1 MHNKMTIVAMAALF
15 LVCCAAVPTAYAHEK
30 CSLQTMV
37 GTYVIYEKG
46 SSLIM
51 DPSQQPFPLH
61 WAAALAPF
69 ANVGLVTFKP
79 NGVGDGYYWIYV
91 GALPHPSY
99 DPIPDRVTITELNED
114 CTGKFTYVANLPGG
128 LSATVEE
135 RFIVFDN
142 GREFRSVPTSIQN
155 GLPTLAWLGTGYR
168 ISKSAKTVRSCGP
181 HTAHGTYLVNAENI
195 IATDP
200 KTAVADSLFIREDV
214 SMNGAYTG
222 TLYEKI
228 GPVSVETA
236 ALGTYT
242 VNPDCSFTST
252 LRVPEFFPD
261 PIVIKGVFFNEGKEY
276 YALAIDDPAL
286 PLEQQGIKFSFIYGK
301 RIGQMPNLSSLD

>member
-1 MHNKMTIVAMAALF
+1 MNRTLKLTAL
-15 LVCCAAVPTAYAHEK
+15 LLCLWVAVPAAYAQGK

-51 DPSQQPFPLH
+51 DPSQQPYPLH

-79 NGVGDGYYWIYV
+79 NGVGDGYYWIYI
-91 GALPHPSY
+91 GALPHASY
-99 DPIPDRVTITELNED
+99 DPIPDQVTITELNEN

-155 GLPTLAWLGTGYR
+155 GLPTLAWLGTGHR
-168 ISKSAKTVRSCGP
+168 ISKSAQPVKFCGQ
-181 HTAHGTYLVNAENI
+181 HTALGTYLMNAESI
-195 IATDP
+195 IANDP
-200 KTAVADSLFIREDV
+200 AMGVADSLFIRADV
-214 SMNGAYTG
+214 SLSGDWTG

-236 ALGTYT
+236 ALGKFT
-242 VNPDCSFTST
+242 VNPDCSFTWT
-252 LRVPEFFPD
+252 LKVPEFFPGE
-261 PIVIKGVFFNEGKEY
+261 IVSKGVFFNQGKEY
-276 YALAIDDPAL
+276 FSLALDDPTL
-286 PLEQQGIKFSFIYGK
+286 PPEQQGIKFSFGWGK
-301 RIGQMPNLSSLD
+301 RIGQ